1 MLKPAMTI
9 MAGRTLG
16 YVVLFFLPLILVR
29 MFDQEEFG
37 TYKQL
42 FLLYGTILNL
52 AQMGMS
58 ESLFYFLPGSGQ
70 DGGRYVCNSI
80 LVLGGIGLLGA
91 VLLFAGGDVIAGW
104 MNNPALAPLMPLL
117 AVFFLFML
125 ASYVL
130 EIVMTTRHRYGTA
143 AASYGLSDTTRAV
156 LIVAPVLLFQT
167 LASVLYGAIV
177 FAVIRLGTTLWY
189 CRKQF
194 GATLRPS
201 WPLLVRQAAYSLP
214 FAFYVLFQTGQET
227 LHQYVVSSLFD
238 AATFAVYSVGC
249 LQVPLVE
256 VLSVSIVNV
265 MMVSMAQAMHDGR
278 ESVVITMWHDTVR
291 KLALVFFP
299 LVALLLIVARDL
311 IVLLFT
317 ETYAASVPVFMTWSL
332 AILFAAIPIDGLLR
346 VYAQMRLLLVINIV
360 RLAVV
365 AGGMYWF
372 VTGMGLVGAVL
383 ITVLALAAGKAM
395 GLARMMT
402 CWHVGLGRLL
412 PWRELGSIAAAT
424 VAACLPALWVAS
436 QGPASPVVRLAVIS
450 LIYGGGYIV
459 LAWTVG
465 LIRKSEREV
474 LLKWV
479 SRHLS
484 HVPRTDP

>member
-1 MLKPAMTI
+1 MFKPALTI

-16 YVVLFFLPLILVR
+16 YVVLFLLPLILVR
-29 MFDQEEFG
+29 MFGQEEFG
-37 TYKQL
+37 TYKQV

-52 AQMGMS
+52 AQVGMS
-58 ESLFYFLPGSGQ
+58 ESLFYFLPGAGE

-91 VLLFAGGDVIAGW
+91 ALLFAGGDAIAGW
-104 MNNPALAPLMPLL
+104 MNNPALAPLMPLI

-130 EIVMTTRHRYGTA
+130 EIVMTARHRYGTA
-143 AASYGLSDTTRAV
+143 AASYGLSDTARAV
-156 LIVAPVLLFQT
+156 LIAAPVLLFQT
-167 LASVLYGAIV
+167 LASILYGAIV

-194 GATLRPS
+194 GAALRPN
-201 WPLLVRQAAYSLP
+201 WPLLLRQAAYSLP

-256 VLSVSIVNV
+256 VVSTSVVNV
-265 MMVSMAQAMHDGR
+265 MMVGMMQAIRDGR
-278 ESVVITMWHDTVR
+278 DTAVIAMWHDTVR

-299 LVALLLIVARDL
+299 LVALLLIVAQDL
-311 IVLLFT
+311 IVFLFT
-317 ETYAASVPVFMTWSL
+317 ETYAASVPVFMVWSI
-332 AILFAAIPIDGLLR
+332 AILFATIPVDGLLR
-346 VYAQMRLLLVINIV
+346 VYAQMRFLLAINIA
-360 RLAVV
+360 RLAIV

-383 ITVLALAAGKAM
+383 ITVLALAVGKAM

-402 CWHVGLGRLL
+402 CWHAGIGRLL
-412 PWRELGSIAAAT
+412 PWRELRGIGAVTIAAS
-424 VAACLPALWVAS
+424 LPALWVAL
-436 QGPASPVVRLAVIS
+436 QWPASPFVRLVVIS
-450 LIYGGGYIV
+450 VIYGGSYIP

-474 LLKWV
+474 LVGWM
-479 SRHLS
+479 SRRLS
-484 HVPRTDP
+484 SMPRTDP

>member
-1 MLKPAMTI
+1 MFKPAMTI

-52 AQMGMS
+52 AQVGMS

-80 LVLGGIGLLGA
+80 YVLGGIGVLGA
-91 VLLFAGGDVIAGW
+91 VLLFTGGDVIAGW

-130 EIVMTTRHRYGTA
+130 EIVMTARHRYGAA

-201 WPLLVRQAAYSLP
+201 WSLLVRQAAYSLP

-256 VLSVSIVNV
+256 VLSVSVVNV
-265 MMVSMAQAMHDGR
+265 MMVSMAQAIRDGR
-278 ESVVITMWHDTVR
+278 EPVVISMWHDTVR

-317 ETYAASVPVFMTWSL
+317 ETYAASVPVFMAWSL

-383 ITVLALAAGKAM
+383 ITVLALAVGKAM

-412 PWRELGSIAAAT
+412 PWRELGGIAAAT
-424 VAACLPALWVAS
+424 VAASLPALWVAS
-436 QGPASPVVRLAVIS
+436 QGPASPVVRLAVIG
-450 LIYGGGYIV
+450 LIYGGGYLV

-465 LIRKSEREV
+465 LIQRNEREV
-474 LLKWV
+474 VLKWM
-479 SRHLS
+479 SRRLS
-484 HVPRTDP
+484 HIPRTDP